1 MGIGQFRKIHDLLC
15 YDAFADA
22 YSGNKEIRRNPM
34 KRIIG
39 YTVFWIAFGM
49 TIAFFMPN
57 VFVSVL
63 FIFGL
68 LLLGY
73 FMFCCW
79 EKERLYF
86 TEFFQDIFPVRIGN
100 RKFCSVIKHNFSV
113 FDPEN
118 IVAVDQLQRMDADKI
133 TGLQLFFQ
141 VVYVIADPL
150 GSAVVFQKL
159 NKTISDIPDVEDLSE
174 I

>member
-1 MGIGQFRKIHDLLC
+1 MDFTELSDPHDLLC

-73 FMFCCW
+73 FMFCC
-79 EKERLYF
+79 
-86 TEFFQDIFPVRIGN
+86 
-100 RKFCSVIKHNFSV
+100 
-113 FDPEN
+113 
-118 IVAVDQLQRMDADKI
+118 
-133 TGLQLFFQ
+133 
-141 VVYVIADPL
+141 
-150 GSAVVFQKL
+150 
-159 NKTISDIPDVEDLSE
+159 
-174 I
+174 

>member
-63 FIFGL
+63 FIFCCFL
-68 LLLGY
+68 AILCSAAEKKSGY
-73 FMFCCW
+73 
-79 EKERLYF
+79 
-86 TEFFQDIFPVRIGN
+86 ISP
-100 RKFCSVIKHNFSV
+100 NFSRI
-113 FDPEN
+113 FS
-118 IVAVDQLQRMDADKI
+118 R
-133 TGLQLFFQ
+133 
-141 VVYVIADPL
+141 
-150 GSAVVFQKL
+150 
-159 NKTISDIPDVEDLSE
+159 
-174 I
+174 

>member
-63 FIFGL
+63 FYLRAAASWLFYVL
-68 LLLGY
+68 LLR
-73 FMFCCW
+73 
-79 EKERLYF
+79 KRAA
-86 TEFFQDIFPVRIGN
+86 IFRRIFL
-100 RKFCSVIKHNFSV
+100 RIFS
-113 FDPEN
+113 
-118 IVAVDQLQRMDADKI
+118 R
-133 TGLQLFFQ
+133 
-141 VVYVIADPL
+141 
-150 GSAVVFQKL
+150 
-159 NKTISDIPDVEDLSE
+159 
-174 I
+174 

>member
-39 YTVFWIAFGM
+39 Y
-49 TIAFFMPN
+49 
-57 VFVSVL
+57 L

-73 FMFCCW
+73 FMFCC
-79 EKERLYF
+79 
-86 TEFFQDIFPVRIGN
+86 
-100 RKFCSVIKHNFSV
+100 
-113 FDPEN
+113 
-118 IVAVDQLQRMDADKI
+118 
-133 TGLQLFFQ
+133 
-141 VVYVIADPL
+141 
-150 GSAVVFQKL
+150 
-159 NKTISDIPDVEDLSE
+159 
-174 I
+174 

>member
-22 YSGNKEIRRNPM
+22 YSGKKEIRRNPM

-39 YTVFWIAFGM
+39 YTVFW
-49 TIAFFMPN
+49 IAFFMPN

-73 FMFCCW
+73 FMFCC
-79 EKERLYF
+79 
-86 TEFFQDIFPVRIGN
+86 
-100 RKFCSVIKHNFSV
+100 
-113 FDPEN
+113 
-118 IVAVDQLQRMDADKI
+118 
-133 TGLQLFFQ
+133 
-141 VVYVIADPL
+141 
-150 GSAVVFQKL
+150 
-159 NKTISDIPDVEDLSE
+159 
-174 I
+174 

>member
-68 LLLGY
+68 LLLRKRAAIFHRIFPGY
-73 FMFCCW
+73 FPG
-79 EKERLYF
+79 KDR
-86 TEFFQDIFPVRIGN
+86 QSQV
-100 RKFCSVIKHNFSV
+100 
-113 FDPEN
+113 
-118 IVAVDQLQRMDADKI
+118 
-133 TGLQLFFQ
+133 LFRYQ
-141 VVYVIADPL
+141 A
-150 GSAVVFQKL
+150 
-159 NKTISDIPDVEDLSE
+159 
-174 I
+174 

>member
-63 FIFGL
+63 FIFRL

-73 FMFCCW
+73 FMFCC
-79 EKERLYF
+79 
-86 TEFFQDIFPVRIGN
+86 
-100 RKFCSVIKHNFSV
+100 
-113 FDPEN
+113 
-118 IVAVDQLQRMDADKI
+118 
-133 TGLQLFFQ
+133 
-141 VVYVIADPL
+141 
-150 GSAVVFQKL
+150 
-159 NKTISDIPDVEDLSE
+159 
-174 I
+174 